1 MVQCFNF
8 CMMFVVH
15 LDISSIFLCLLAA
28 SSRLRFFFPHLCQ
41 THVFQSF
48 WLIIYMTLIFRVN
61 WMSNLIKKK
70 QKETE
75 VHFLKRPTTQYKKV
89 TAKYKNHINI
99 QKIEQQTVRKLKE
112 VNVVLTTMINCCI

>member
-1 MVQCFNF
+1 
-8 CMMFVVH
+8 MMYVVH
-15 LDISSIFLCLLAA
+15 LDISSIFLFVGCFVTAQM
-28 SSRLRFFFPHLCQ
+28 FFSHLCQ

-61 WMSNLIKKK
+61 WMSNLIKKTKK

-89 TAKYKNHINI
+89 TAKYKNH
-99 QKIEQQTVRKLKE
+99 T
-112 VNVVLTTMINCCI
+112 